1 VAKAKEMATAAAAD
15 AKTARVEAEARVS
28 DLEVM
33 LEDKQA
39 EVDRLH
45 AEIKQHEM
53 EKAVKDA
60 QGGTLVECTFADPG
74 PLGIGTN
81 PISTAPMKILGGFT
95 LRVWRWRAQ
104 HLKGS
109 LATTFTSTGSAQALR
124 LLTLPT

>member
-1 VAKAKEMATAAAAD
+1 MATAAAAD
-15 AKTARVEAEARVS
+15 AKTAREEAEARVA

-74 PLGIGTN
+74 PLGIGTSA
-81 PISTAPMKILGGFT
+81 ISPLPMKRLDGFT
-95 LRVWRWRAQ
+95 LRMICGVGAC
-104 HLKGS
+104 S
-109 LATTFTSTGSAQALR
+109 I
-124 LLTLPT
+124 

>member
-1 VAKAKEMATAAAAD
+1 MAAAAAAD
-15 AKTARVEAEARVS
+15 AKTAREEAEARVA

-60 QGGTLVECTFADPG
+60 QGGTLVECTFVDPG
-74 PLGIGTN
+74 PLGIGAN
-81 PISTAPMKILGGFT
+81 AISTETAYKILDGFT
-95 LRVWRWRAQ
+95 LRLRRLCTTPVV
-104 HLKGS
+104 LSCS
-109 LATTFTSTGSAQALR
+109 L
-124 LLTLPT
+124 